1 MPIVI
6 VKQKVKDLDVW
17 KKAFE
22 DGAAMRAEAGCT
34 VWSAAHEIAE
44 PNTIVVVSD
53 WATLEGVRKFLDGA
67 KDMFARS
74 GVVSGEVRVIE
85 HEIKL

>member
-6 VKQKVKDLDVW
+6 VKQKVQDFDVW
-17 KKAFE
+17 KKAFDE
-22 DGAAMRAEAGCT
+22 DATMRAEIGT
-34 VWSAAHEIAE
+34 HIWSAARDIND
-44 PNTIVVVSD
+44 PNTVVVISD
-53 WATLEGVRKFLDGA
+53 WPTLEAVRLFLDNA
-67 KDMFARS
+67 KARFARS